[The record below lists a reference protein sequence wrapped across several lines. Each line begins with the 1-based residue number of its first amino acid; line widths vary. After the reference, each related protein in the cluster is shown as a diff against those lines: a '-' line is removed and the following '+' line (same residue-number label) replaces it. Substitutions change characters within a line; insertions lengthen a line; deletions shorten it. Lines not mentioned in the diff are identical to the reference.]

1 MGSSL
6 SRFSSTMNQSL
17 RKDVFGKSLL
27 RTCWKSIQTLN
38 ILASTFTASGPG
50 SIRLFYGGARAGNFG
65 GPQVKIR
72 RLAEYFPQHHWQYNI
87 AYLLS
92 NTPYLSRRAL
102 DWLRMRRIPIVLNQ
116 NGVYYSGW
124 FGGDWQKMNK
134 AMALAYHRADYV
146 FWQSQFCRRA
156 ADHFLG
162 KRERPGEVLFNAID
176 TRNHFRPADMRQ
188 DRPFTFLLT
197 GKIDMHMAYR
207 VESTIAGLRIAR
219 DAGLD
224 CRLLVAGWIESTA
237 LARVKRL
244 VTKLN
249 LSEQVDF
256 SGPYTQNAAP
266 EIYRSADAYVMT
278 KYLDPC
284 PNTVLEAMACGL
296 PVLYSDSG
304 GVPEL
309 VGPKAGVGLYV
320 PESWDTVI
328 HIPKPEEIG
337 LGMLKIANHSLEM
350 GISARQ
356 RAEFEFEIENWIK
369 RHRDIF
375 QKLLEPSV

>member
-1 MGSSL
+1 M
-6 SRFSSTMNQSL
+6 MNESL
-17 RKDVFGKSLL
+17 RTEVFGKSFL
-27 RTCWKSIQTLN
+27 RACWKTIQTLN
-38 ILASTFTASGPG
+38 ILASTFTAGGQG
-50 SIRLFYGGARAGNFG
+50 SIRLFYGGARGGNFG

-72 RLAEYFPQHHWQYNI
+72 RLAGYFPQYRWKYNI

-92 NTPYLSRRAL
+92 NTPYLSKRAL
-102 DWLRMRRIPIVLNQ
+102 NWLRIRRIPIVLNQ

-162 KRERPGEVLFNAID
+162 QRDRPGEVLFNAID
-176 TRNHFRPADMRQ
+176 TRNHFRPADVRK

-207 VESTIAGLRIAR
+207 VESTIAGLRVAQ

-224 CRLLVAGWIESTA
+224 CRLLVAGWIESSA
-237 LARVKRL
+237 LSRVKQL
-244 VTKLN
+244 VSKLN

-256 SGPYTQNAAP
+256 SGSYTQNAAP
-266 EIYRSADAYVMT
+266 KIYRSADAYVMT
-278 KYLDPC
+278 KYLDPS

-296 PVLYSDSG
+296 PVLYSESG

-309 VGPKAGVGLYV
+309 VGAKAGVGLYV
-320 PESWDTVI
+320 PESWDRVI

-337 LGMLKIANHSLEM
+337 LGMLKIANHSVEM
-350 GISARQ
+350 GIAARQ
-356 RAEFEFEIENWIK
+356 RAECEFEIDNWIK
-369 RHRDIF
+369 RHRDVF
-375 QKLLEPSV
+375 QKLLESSV